1 MSLYG
6 KFESAEEKYRDIIDL
21 PHPTSRKHPR
31 MSLEARAAQFAPFAA
46 LTGHK
51 EELQEERRLTK
62 HKVIQ
67 DEDYREELDY
77 VLDHICQSEGEI
89 YIRCEYFVADKEK
102 DGGDYKIATGIFKRI
117 DSETNHLVLKDG
129 MEIPLEDIMELEE
142 IEEDPPE
149 SI

>member
-62 HKVIQ
+62 HKIIQ

-77 VLDHICQSEGEI
+77 VLGRICHREGEAL
-89 YIRCEYFVADKEK
+89 IRCKYFVADKVK
-102 DGGDYKIATGIFKRI
+102 DGGDYQSVTGIFKRK
-117 DSETNHLVLKDG
+117 DTETDRLILKEG
-129 MEIPLEDIMELEE
+129 IEIPVEDIVELEE
-142 IEEDPPE
+142 PLSEGV
-149 SI
+149 

>member
-51 EELQEERRLTK
+51 EELKEERRLTK
-62 HKVIQ
+62 HKIIQ

-77 VLDHICQSEGEI
+77 VLGRICHREGEI

-129 MEIPLEDIMELEE
+129 MEIPVGDIVELEK
-142 IEEDPPE
+142 IEDSPLD
-149 SI
+149 SV

>member
-1 MSLYG
+1 MSLCG
-6 KFESAEEKYRDIIDL
+6 KFESTEEKYRDIIDL
-21 PHPTSRKHPR
+21 PYPTSRKRPH

-77 VLDHICQSEGEI
+77 VLNHICQSEGNVQV
-89 YIRCEYFVADKEK
+89 RCEYFVADKVK

-117 DSETNHLVLKDG
+117 DSATNRLVLKDG
-129 MEIPLEDIMELEE
+129 MEIPIEDIVELEE
-142 IEEDPPE
+142 LEDTPLVC
-149 SI
+149 I

>member
-1 MSLYG
+1 MSLCG

-62 HKVIQ
+62 HKIIQ

-77 VLDHICQSEGEI
+77 VLDHICQSDGKVQ
-89 YIRCEYFVADKEK
+89 IRCEYFVADKEK

-117 DSETNHLVLKDG
+117 DSGTNHLVLKDG
-129 MEIPLEDIMELEE
+129 MKIPLEDIVELEE
-142 IEEDPPE
+142 IEENPPE

>member
-1 MSLYG
+1 
-6 KFESAEEKYRDIIDL
+6 
-21 PHPTSRKHPR
+21 

-62 HKVIQ
+62 DKIIQ
-67 DEDYREELDY
+67 DEEYREELDY
-77 VLDHICQSEGEI
+77 VLGRICHREGKAFI
-89 YIRCEYFVADKEK
+89 QCKYFVADKVK

-129 MEIPLEDIMELEE
+129 MEIPLGDIVELEE
-142 IEEDPPE
+142 IEDSPLD
-149 SI
+149 SV

>member
-1 MSLYG
+1 MSVYG
-6 KFESAEEKYRDIIDL
+6 KFESAEKKYKDIIDL

-62 HKVIQ
+62 YKIIQ
-67 DEDYREELDY
+67 DEGYRE
-77 VLDHICQSEGEI
+77 
-89 YIRCEYFVADKEK
+89 
-102 DGGDYKIATGIFKRI
+102 

-129 MEIPLEDIMELEE
+129 MEIPLGDIVELEE
-142 IEEDPPE
+142 IEDPTLDNV
-149 SI
+149 

>member
-1 MSLYG
+1 MSLCG

-21 PHPTSRKHPR
+21 PHPTSRKRPH

-62 HKVIQ
+62 NKIIQ

-77 VLDHICQSEGEI
+77 VWNHIRQSEGNVR
-89 YIRCEYFVADKEK
+89 IRCEYFVVDKVK
-102 DGGDYKIATGIFKRI
+102 DGGDYQTVTGIFKRI
-117 DSETNHLVLKDG
+117 DSWTNHLVLKDG
-129 MEIPLEDIMELEE
+129 MEIPLEDIVELEE
-142 IEEDPPE
+142 LEDTPLD
-149 SI
+149 SV

>member
-51 EELQEERRLTK
+51 EELKEERRLTK
-62 HKVIQ
+62 NKIIQ
-67 DEDYREELDY
+67 DVEYREELDY
-77 VLDHICQSEGEI
+77 VLGRICHREGEAL
-89 YIRCEYFVADKEK
+89 IRCKYFVADKVK
-102 DGGDYKIATGIFKRI
+102 DGGDYQSVTGIFKRI
-117 DSETNHLVLKDG
+117 DTETDRLILKEG
-129 MEIPLEDIMELEE
+129 IEIPVEDIVELEE
-142 IEEDPPE
+142 PLSEGV
-149 SI
+149 

>member
-1 MSLYG
+1 
-6 KFESAEEKYRDIIDL
+6 
-21 PHPTSRKHPR
+21 

-62 HKVIQ
+62 HKIIQ
-67 DEDYREELDY
+67 DEGYREELDY
-77 VLDHICQSEGEI
+77 ALDHICQSEGEI
-89 YIRCEYFVADKEK
+89 CIRCEYFVADKEK

-129 MEIPLEDIMELEE
+129 MEIPLGDIVELEE
-142 IEEDPPE
+142 IEDPTLDNV
-149 SI
+149 